1 MGPIGD
7 WFLLGLDGDRDKE
20 HLACARVWPP
30 YGTEF
35 FIEPQ
40 HCLVSHVNLRDD
52 DGGFVGRK
60 NELSEGSLL
69 ETPPDV
75 LTSTIRDYAEGKDR
89 WSIEFRIDP
98 EHDDPDDPLVV
109 VDGDDDLGQLRLL
122 VETVGRRLDDLLGL
136 PRPLLPPVRTGEL
149 TDLLTV
155 RRTVKTDAYVLRR
168 PPHARMSSW
177 LGGRTLGDRDLD
189 GGDGGGSG
197 QLIQDPQAGWGHVP
211 QAKAFLGILGCH
223 QFLRR

>member
-30 YGTEF
+30 YGRQL

-40 HCLVSHVNLRDD
+40 HCLVSHVDLRDD

-60 NELSEGSLL
+60 NELGEGGLL
-69 ETPPDV
+69 ETPSDV
-75 LTSTIRDYAEGKDR
+75 LTSTIRDDTEGEDR
-89 WSIEFRIDP
+89 WSVEFRIDS
-98 EHDDPDDPLVV
+98 EHDDPDDPLLV

-122 VETVGRRLDDLLGL
+122 IEQVGRRPDDPLGL
-136 PRPLLPPVRTGEL
+136 PSPLLPPVRTGEL

-155 RRTVKTDAYVLRR
+155 RRTVKTDAYVLRQ
-168 PPHARMSSW
+168 PPPR
-177 LGGRTLGDRDLD
+177 LGGR
-189 GGDGGGSG
+189 
-197 QLIQDPQAGWGHVP
+197 AG
-211 QAKAFLGILGCH
+211 
-223 QFLRR
+223 